1 MDQFFK
7 EVIQLFSTSETPFA
21 LLFMILFIFYIRESR
36 IREARQTRKYDQLQK
51 EIQEQIGEVRNDLKT
66 MLTIWKVFIDK
77 ELERRKE

>member
-1 MDQFFK
+1 
-7 EVIQLFSTSETPFA
+7 
-21 LLFMILFIFYIRESR
+21 MILFIFYIRESR